1 VREKLRVAVVGG
13 GLAGLQAALE
23 CADAGAAVTLF
34 EARPRLGGATFSV
47 RHDGYWLDNG
57 QHVALRCCTDYFAF
71 LRRLGV
77 EDRFQLQGRM
87 RIPVLSPRGGRATLA
102 RTSLPAPLHLAPTL
116 LRYRHLDL
124 RERVAAARAAAAL
137 RKLDPADPRLDTET
151 FGDWL
156 RARGQSAHSVRNFW
170 NLIALPTLNLGADE
184 ASLALAVKVFRTG
197 LLDAAEAC
205 DIGIPTIPLQQ
216 LHGDAAAA
224 ALERSGARV
233 AVGKRVHAIEQSD
246 GALRLHVDRTFEEAD
261 AVVVAVPHDA
271 VARLLPEATFD
282 AGALSGLGASPIVNL
297 HFHYDR
303 IVLGE
308 PFSAVVDSPLQW
320 LFDRTASSGIASGQ
334 LVGVSISGAEREISE
349 TRAALRLRYE
359 PALQQVLPAA
369 RDAVLLDFTV
379 TREPRATF
387 RGTPGSG
394 RLRPGPRTTVPGL
407 FLAGAWTDT
416 GWPATMEGAVRSG
429 LTAARAL
436 LAASRPDQV
445 PLSERLEP
453 VA

>member
-1 VREKLRVAVVGG
+1 MEKLRVAVVGG

-34 EARPRLGGATFSV
+34 EARRRLGGATFSV
-47 RHDGYWLDNG
+47 RRDGYWLDNG
-57 QHVALRCCTDYFAF
+57 QHVALRCCTDYLRF

-77 EDRFQLQGRM
+77 EDKLQLQARM
-87 RIPVLSPRGGRATLA
+87 RIPVLSPHGRRATLA

-116 LRYRHLDL
+116 LRYRHLDP
-124 RERVAAARAAAAL
+124 RERVAAARAAIGL
-137 RKLDPADPRLDTET
+137 QKLDPADPRLDTET

-156 RARGQSAHSVRNFW
+156 RARGQSARAVRALW
-170 NLIALPTLNLGADE
+170 NLIALPTLNLDADE
-184 ASLALAVKVFRTG
+184 ASLALAAKVFRTG
-197 LLDAAEAC
+197 LLDSAGAC
-205 DIGIPTIPLQQ
+205 DIGVPSVPLQQ
-216 LHGDAAAA
+216 LHGDPAAT
-224 ALERSGARV
+224 ALERRGARV
-233 AVGKRVHAIEQSD
+233 VLGAPVRAVEPNAGAFRFRVD
-246 GALRLHVDRTFEEAD
+246 GSFEEAD

-271 VARLLPEATFD
+271 VARLLPEATLD
-282 AGALSGLGASPIVNL
+282 ADALAGLGASPIVNL
-297 HFHYDR
+297 HFRYDR

-308 PFSAVVDSPLQW
+308 PFAAVVDSPLQW
-320 LFDRTASSGIASGQ
+320 LFDRTASAGLGSGQ
-334 LVGVSISGAEREISE
+334 LVSVSISGADREISE
-349 TRAALRLRYE
+349 TRAALRERYE
-359 PALQQVLPAA
+359 PALQHVLPVA

-394 RLRPGPRTTVPGL
+394 RLRPGPRTTAPGL

-429 LTAARAL
+429 LAAARAL
-436 LAASRPDQV
+436 LAESRPQQI
-445 PLSERLEP
+445 PLSDRLEP